1 MRSRLS
7 KRAGILGVVIGSLL
21 VGTSVLAQSP
31 FAPTANPITA
41 VLDKLDQII
50 GILTAPPPPPPG
62 SGPVVLSTPLVSFG
76 ALDLGGC
83 LVTNVGT
90 ETIARIDVRMV
101 NAFGTV
107 SSGFSRTD
115 LNVQPGHSGVVAYG
129 LVGGGHLRCE
139 FSFDGTAAAVRA
151 VLSVTTQT
159 FQTVANVDAR

>member
-1 MRSRLS
+1 MWIRQS
-7 KRAGILGVVIGSLL
+7 KRAGILVVVIASLL

-31 FAPTANPITA
+31 FAPSKNPIDA
-41 VLDKLDQII
+41 VLDKLDQVIE
-50 GILTAPPPPPPG
+50 ILTAPPPE
-62 SGPVVLSTPLVSFG
+62 SGPVVVSTPLVSFG

-115 LNVQPGHSGVVAYG
+115 LNVQPGHSGTVAYG

-151 VLSVTTQT
+151 VLSVTSQT
-159 FQTVANVDAR
+159 LQTVANVDAR